1 MLARSVQL
9 LSKDA
14 IPGSED
20 SETLVERLDGV
31 GNVLGRWI
39 ITWGENGEGSSGHV
53 ALRDASRRELLS
65 FFPL

>member
-39 ITWGENGEGSSGHV
+39 ITWVRMVRGHPV
-53 ALRDASRRELLS
+53 MLR
-65 FFPL
+65 